1 MAKVNVNKMNG
12 NEILDMLGQLL
23 SRARTIEANAKD
35 EHDRACNIANSVR
48 AEEELDNWR
57 ECCDADPAITNNIT
71 SQVADLLTAIG
82 FVQTG
87 NSDYS
92 IKTRDGDEYHPETCV
107 HIHITKNHAPTVYDS
122 NTERNIHC
130 QTVSGANRLYK
141 AYAYRTRTRL
151 AIGRTT
157 VSRTESLIS
166 ALSRRVGSYDE
177 TAEE

>member
-1 MAKVNVNKMNG
+1 MAKVNVNEMNG

-23 SRARTIEANAKD
+23 NRARAIEANAKD
-35 EHDRACNIANSVR
+35 EYDRACNIANSVR
-48 AEEELDNWR
+48 EEEGLNDWR
-57 ECCDADPAITNNIT
+57 ECRNADSAITNNIT

-87 NSDYS
+87 NNDYS

-130 QTVSGANRLYK
+130 QTVSGASRLYR

-151 AIGRTT
+151 AIGSTMGN
-157 VSRTESLIS
+157 RTENLIS